1 VHISANQTVFVDAHH
16 GFGGVTCEGADPV
29 QGKVTILKPQ
39 FLAQTLLQLASQG
52 TLCGIVSFPNLVCRQ
67 PEESPS
73 MRF

>member
-39 FLAQTLLQLASQG
+39 S
-52 TLCGIVSFPNLVCRQ
+52 
-67 PEESPS
+67 
-73 MRF
+73 